1 MTTVSTAGLDPLYDP
16 TRDPAPRPLPVDAAR
31 RLAQEAL
38 DACAAS
44 DIHSLAAMLM
54 AASTLDYRLRSL
66 LAALDAEE
74 GRTP

>member
-1 MTTVSTAGLDPLYDP
+1 MTTVSTAGLDPLHDP
-16 TRDPAPRPLPVDAAR
+16 TRDASPTPLPVDAAR
-31 RLAQEAL
+31 RLAREAL

-44 DIHSLAAMLM
+44 DIHSLGDMLI

-74 GRTP
+74 GR